1 MKAITHRHR
10 ERKEE
15 TKPETTHRHLERKKK
30 IMPQEIEVW
39 YLIPALRREL
49 AKIFIKDYSFTQKK
63 SAEIL
68 GITNAAISQY
78 LSSKRG
84 EKINFKEKE
93 VKEIKKSAEKIIKKN
108 GNLIKELYDLC
119 VSLRKSKII
128 CDMHR
133 RQDQNILEDCDICFK

>member
-1 MKAITHRHR
+1 MKAV
-10 ERKEE
+10 
-15 TKPETTHRHLERKKK
+15 
-30 IMPQEIEVW
+30 MPQEIEVW

-119 VSLRKSKII
+119 VLLRKSKII

-133 RQDQNILEDCDICFK
+133 GQDQNISEDCDICFK